1 MDLEQATCQYCLK
14 SISGTYIKCMDCS
27 VVSLCLTCFC
37 LGAEAGSHK
46 KTHDYQ
52 IKTTSKSPAVPVF
65 EDWNALEELQLLEAL
80 EQYGVG
86 NWEDVAFKVETKT
99 PQECMQHYSNYYL
112 SGPCYLALTSDR
124 PVSRVTDHTCHSS
137 QHSPVYP
144 HSPMIHVEVEDQQLL
159 GYMPARGDFERD
171 YDNDAESIL
180 CRLHPSFSH
189 DDLEDALKVA
199 QVGIYMQRLRERQRR
214 KEIAREHGLIAQ
226 ILAFILNKRFK
237 KRVLPLKETT
247 PARKRG
253 RPPSPRRTIRTG
265 LSSTKK
271 AITKTSSGDTNN
283 SLFELRCASPPP
295 GSWLAAPF
303 VLKSSGATR
312 GTPLVA
318 SGHSFELPPLPL
330 SHPPLPLSHPPLP
343 KSQPVFSNVPSS
355 HTGIPNS
362 CENRIVFLLNDKLK
376 PFLRYFTNAEGKQF
390 MDNLYREELL
400 KHEIKYLLDCR
411 AKGKIKLNGTKSKI
425 PPLKSSVY
433 NAPQKCPTG
442 PSGRLRLG
450 CSASSSHCLNVSH
463 RPRKKRRH
471 FNTPWYVKV
480 QRRAKRFR

>member
-1 MDLEQATCQYCLK
+1 
-14 SISGTYIKCMDCS
+14 MDCS

-37 LGAEAGSHK
+37 FGAEAGNHK

-52 IKTTSKSPAVPVF
+52 LKTTSKSPSVPVF
-65 EDWNALEELQLLEAL
+65 EDWNAQEELQLLEAL

-112 SGPCYLALTSDR
+112 SGPCYFALASDR
-124 PVSRVTDHTCHSS
+124 STSRVTDHTCHSN
-137 QHSPVYP
+137 QHSPAHP
-144 HSPMIHVEVEDQQLL
+144 HSPMVHVEVEDQQLL

-226 ILAFILNKRFK
+226 ILAFILNKRLK
-237 KRVLPLKETT
+237 KRVLSSKEVA
-247 PARKRG
+247 PVRKRG

-265 LSSTKK
+265 LGSSKK
-271 AITKTSSGDTNN
+271 TTAKRTVGETNGQ
-283 SLFELRCASPPP
+283 LFELRSASPPP

-318 SGHSFELPPLPL
+318 SGHSFELPPLP
-330 SHPPLPLSHPPLP
+330 PLSHPPLP
-343 KSQPVFSNVPSS
+343 KSQPLVSNNSYS
-355 HTGIPNS
+355 HTGNSNS
-362 CENRIVFLLNDKLK
+362 CENRTVFLLNDKLK
-376 PFLRYFTNAEGKQF
+376 PFLRYFTNVEGKQF

-411 AKGKIKLNGTKSKI
+411 SKGKTRLIGTKLKI
-425 PPLKSSVY
+425 PPLRSSVY
-433 NAPQKCPTG
+433 SAPQNYPTV
-442 PSGRLRLG
+442 SCGRPRLG
-450 CSASSSHCLNVSH
+450 CSVSSSHCLNPSH
-463 RPRKKRRH
+463 KPRKKRRQ
-471 FNTPWYVKV
+471 FSTPWYIKV
-480 QRRAKRFR
+480 QRRAKRLK